1 MQSTAKLYSA
11 LKLFNNI
18 SYSPDYLVHYR
29 KMMENISVNSNVRL
43 AIDRSPDNL
52 IMLLLP
58 LIGN

>member
-29 KMMENISVNSNVRL
+29 KMMDNIISVNPNVRL
-43 AIDRSPDNL
+43 WLLIDPQ
-52 IMLLLP
+52 I
-58 LIGN
+58 I

>member
-29 KMMENISVNSNVRL
+29 KMMDNISVNSNVRL
-43 AIDRSPDNL
+43 WLLIDPQ
-52 IMLLLP
+52 I
-58 LIGN
+58 I